1 MGFLLL
7 LLMLGSALAAPDKS
21 EKAQAKTDSYNSP
34 VGTSYTVPL
43 TASYNAPVSKET
55 RKYSVSADDLE
66 RADLSVSSS
75 LTAPVFSS
83 AYTAQSAQAP
93 ISSYLAPGASA
104 QQAEAR
110 DGGGHH
116 GHHAQHGHDEHH
128 VEHAAAAPV
137 AAAAPEPAYQAPVS
151 QGNLYYYYY
160 PVQAEPLVEKSD
172 DELDPLVLVLL
183 PITILVGVLAII
195 SVINVSVT
203 GRAMQGGATVQGRA
217 FPITGRQNTLD
228 AAFGSFEQMKAE
240 VDRMLERYYHA
251 LENES
256 CMDRVVCELGTKAK
270 DLSGKNML
278 MTALDWIIPDHMT
291 GRISTFKDAV
301 NQGYEVHQ
309 CKQKFYC
316 DSSKLIQTNRK

>member
-1 MGFLLL
+1 
-7 LLMLGSALAAPDKS
+7 
-21 EKAQAKTDSYNSP
+21 
-34 VGTSYTVPL
+34 
-43 TASYNAPVSKET
+43 
-55 RKYSVSADDLE
+55 
-66 RADLSVSSS
+66 

-83 AYTAQSAQAP
+83 AYKAKSPQAPAP
-93 ISSYLAPGASA
+93 ISSYVSPGSSV

-110 DGGGHH
+110 DGSGGHHHH
-116 GHHAQHGHDEHH
+116 GHHAEHGEHH
-128 VEHAAAAPV
+128 HVDHAAAAPV
-137 AAAAPEPAYQAPVS
+137 AAPAAPEPAYQAPVS

-160 PVQAEPLVEKSD
+160 PVQAEPIVEKSD

-183 PITILVGVLAII
+183 PITILVGILALI

-203 GRAMQGGATVQGRA
+203 GRALYGSADVQGRS
-217 FPITGRQNTLD
+217 FPTTGRQNSLN
-228 AAFGSFEQMKAE
+228 AAFGSFDQLKAE

-278 MTALDWIIPDHMT
+278 MTALDWIIPEHMS